1 MPSSAPPRLLVGV
14 ASGALAA
21 VVGLLPWL
29 ITGLRLPLQ
38 NLWAT
43 DTTDMPLALLPFSQ
57 YSLILLVAVVVVGSA
72 LAGLAA
78 RLGRTRGV
86 GVLGATVGAVGVQ
99 LVALVQ
105 TAVTVASGLREGTAS
120 DVYLAALVGGTVG
133 SIVVGGVVLLLV
145 ARAPRPGATVAIAVA
160 AVTAGSWITSLAAP
174 VAGGGAGVGFTLLD
188 ALQWLP
194 GILAGLALAWCGLAS
209 VGRALAWAASLV
221 ILWIVPTL
229 FTAVSS
235 AAGTR
240 ALAPYPLEMLDYGS
254 QVFRTA
260 LLIPAV
266 SLRTPLIALAVGAVG
281 FVALTALHR
290 RRG

>member
-1 MPSSAPPRLLVGV
+1 MTSSPAPRLPLGI
-14 ASGALAA
+14 AAGALAA
-21 VVGLLPWL
+21 VAGLLPWL
-29 ITGLRLPLQ
+29 VTGLRLPLQ

-43 DTTDMPLALLPFSQ
+43 DTLEMPPALLPFSQ
-57 YSLILLVAVVVVGSA
+57 YSLTLLVAVVVVGSA

-78 RLGRTRGV
+78 RLGRQRGV
-86 GVLGATVGAVGVQ
+86 GALGTAIGAVGVQ
-99 LVALVQ
+99 LAALVQ
-105 TAVTVASGLREGTAS
+105 TAVTVAGGLREGTAS
-120 DVYLAALVGGTVG
+120 DVYLAALVGGTVAT
-133 SIVVGGVVLLLV
+133 IAVGAVVLVLV
-145 ARAPRPGATVAIAVA
+145 ARAPRPGATVGVALA
-160 AVTAGSWITSLAAP
+160 AVTAGSWANALAAP
-174 VAGGGAGVGFTLLD
+174 VAAGGSGVEFTLLD

-209 VGRALAWAASLV
+209 VGRVLAWVASLV

-240 ALAPYPLEMLDYGS
+240 ALARYPLEMLDYGS

-266 SLRTPLIALAVGAVG
+266 SLRTPLIALVVGAVG
-281 FVALTALHR
+281 FIALSALR
-290 RRG
+290 RRRA